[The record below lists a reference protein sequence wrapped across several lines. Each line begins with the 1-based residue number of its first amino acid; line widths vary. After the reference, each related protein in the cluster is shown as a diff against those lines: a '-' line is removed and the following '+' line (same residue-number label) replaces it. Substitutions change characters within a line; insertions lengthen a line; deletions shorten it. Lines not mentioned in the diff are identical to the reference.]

1 MRFQAAHPG
10 KWRDQAKTSQYCSTK
25 SKPEGPVCTHGSIIQ
40 DSHYSCCGQ
49 SDRYSAACCGP
60 SSSSDQRS
68 SAEESFVVGCRV
80 QLAPGYAS
88 HSDAAGGPLTPG
100 DIGTLIEDDKSSKP
114 YKVEYGGKTYWYEKP
129 ALVVAGSAS
138 SKPSKLCPNGHGLEP
153 FVYTRSHT
161 CDSCRTSIIV
171 GQTGRRCQSCD
182 HDLCP
187 SCCRARFNDVE
198 KGSRVVISST
208 CTDHALLQ
216 PGQVG
221 LVVEDDGS
229 GTPFKVSF
237 EGKTRWYKRSELAL
251 ADTASVA
258 EKTTSR
264 WQHVYS
270 IFAAFCF

>member
-1 MRFQAAHPG
+1 MFCDLS
-10 KWRDQAKTSQYCSTK
+10 RDC
-25 SKPEGPVCTHGSIIQ
+25 
-40 DSHYSCCGQ
+40 
-49 SDRYSAACCGP
+49 DRYRYSVKAGGFDLRIDTEP
-60 SSSSDQRS
+60 KSP
-68 SAEESFVVGCRV
+68 AEESFVVGCKV
-80 QLAPGYAS
+80 KLAPGYAS
-88 HSDAAGGPLTPG
+88 HSDAEGGPLTPG
-100 DIGTLIEDDKSSKP
+100 DIGTLVEDDKSSKP
-114 YKVEYGGKTYWYEKP
+114 FKIEYNGKTWWYEKP
-129 ALVVAGSAS
+129 ALVVVGSAS

-237 EGKTRWYKRSELAL
+237 EGKTRWYTRSELAL
-251 ADTASVA
+251 ADTAGVVA
-258 EKTTSR
+258 SPPGGCGTSCSAD
-264 WQHVYS
+264 HSSDGNCLVCGKGS
-270 IFAAFCF
+270 IPAFLPSPDDCMLCFHSMTCE